1 MIKNTDFKLEEIY
14 SPDNANVI
22 YFAYKNKLESIR
34 VLIGFSQGFLG
45 DNIVS
50 RSRAEE
56 LTRSNH
62 LKKEELTQK
71 EKETIEKILITE
83 QIKGKSIFNYCI
95 DKALEVYQSKKDKA
109 INYVKVCFSDN
120 KISVEYYLCDE
131 NKLYTKIPSGITY
144 FNRNFKDE
152 ESEQFRGWKTKYND
166 KI

>member
-1 MIKNTDFKLEEIY
+1 M
-14 SPDNANVI
+14 
-22 YFAYKNKLESIR
+22 
-34 VLIGFSQGFLG
+34 LIGFSQGFLG

-62 LKKEELTQK
+62 LKKEQLTQK

-83 QIKGKSIFNYCI
+83 EIEGQSIFNYCI
-95 DKALEVYQSKKDKA
+95 HKALEVYESKKDKE
-109 INYVKVCFSDN
+109 INHVKVYFSDN

>member
-56 LTRSNH
+56 LTRLNH
-62 LKKEELTQK
+62 LEKEQLTQK

-83 QIKGKSIFNYCI
+83 EIEGQSILNYCI
-95 DKALEVYQSKKDKA
+95 HKALEVYESKKDKE
-109 INYVKVCFSDN
+109 ISYVKVCFSDN
-120 KISVEYYLCDE
+120 KISIKYYSHEFPYNIFVSDRIFN
-131 NKLYTKIPSGITY
+131 NK
-144 FNRNFKDE
+144 
-152 ESEQFRGWKTKYND
+152 ESQQFRGWKEKYN
-166 KI
+166 KKT

>member
-1 MIKNTDFKLEEIY
+1 LKTLEYPNTYTY
-14 SPDNANVI
+14 SAT
-22 YFAYKNKLESIR
+22 
-34 VLIGFSQGFLG
+34 FLTTVG
-45 DNIVS
+45 V
-50 RSRAEE
+50 
-56 LTRSNH
+56 
-62 LKKEELTQK
+62 
-71 EKETIEKILITE
+71 
-83 QIKGKSIFNYCI
+83 I